1 MPTFVALL
9 DIFTLPQ
16 DVTYSEDVDSVGRID
31 SLDPEETGFQ
41 SSFSKLGASE
51 ATVYSPVSQ
60 IKDEKE
66 FASKE
71 ISARSAQKPGVVRCD
86 AHCWHWQSL
95 TAAWSSHPGG
105 SRRCSPGS
113 E

>member
-16 DVTYSEDVDSVGRID
+16 DVTYSDDVDAVGKID

-71 ISARSAQKPGVVRCD
+71 ISTRSAQKPGLVSC
-86 AHCWHWQSL
+86 ATWPL
-95 TAAWSSHPGG
+95 TFMS
-105 SRRCSPGS
+105 
-113 E
+113 